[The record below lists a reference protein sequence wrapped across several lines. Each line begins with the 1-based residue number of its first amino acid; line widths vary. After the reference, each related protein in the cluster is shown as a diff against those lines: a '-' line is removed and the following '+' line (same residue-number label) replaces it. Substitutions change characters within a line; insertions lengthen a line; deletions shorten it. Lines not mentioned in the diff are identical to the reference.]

1 MTEITQ
7 NQIERSDPWLTTPRF
22 LFLLALLIVLNLFV
36 YFWWFDKPV
45 FAVGGDKVGQALIK
59 GLETEKQSLQKLL
72 NAECGSEGMRSYQ
85 RGEIGPLSRSRPDT
99 TNKRAGETP
108 STMMPP
114 PNQLVKKLDAATVRV
129 LHEEGAGTG
138 FFIDR
143 NTVVTNRHVIEDA
156 KKGEIYITS
165 ALLGPTPL
173 KASILAMSQSSEF
186 GEPDFALLKVDK
198 TPESVQPLAI
208 GTNPNVLQSVVA
220 VGFPGLGTAGDANQ
234 ITPNAVFTEG
244 QVSVLQPQPSG
255 MVLVVHTA
263 NMSRGS
269 SGGPLVNRCGHV
281 VGVNTFILTDKE
293 NVDGRSL
300 YALSATNLRKFIEQA
315 GFIYQGTSSECSPG
329 QQNKAE

>member
-1 MTEITQ
+1 MTENTPNRNEFP
-7 NQIERSDPWLTTPRF
+7 NQWLTMPRF
-22 LFLLALLIVLNLFV
+22 AFLLALLTLLNLFV

-45 FAVGGDKVGQALIK
+45 FAVGGDKLGQALIK
-59 GLETEKQSLQKLL
+59 GLEEEKQSLQKLL
-72 NAECGSEGMRSYQ
+72 NSECGSEGMRSYQ
-85 RGEIGPLSRSRPDT
+85 RGQIGPLSRSSPAPNNIQR
-99 TNKRAGETP
+99 GETP
-108 STMMPP
+108 TTTMPP
-114 PNQLVKKLDAATVRV
+114 PNKLVKKLEAATVRV
-129 LHEEGAGTG
+129 LHEGGVGTG

-143 NTVVTNRHVIEDA
+143 NTVVTNRHVVEDA
-156 KKGEIYITS
+156 KKGNIYITNSFLGS
-165 ALLGPTPL
+165 APL
-173 KASILAMSQSSEF
+173 KASILALSQSSEF
-186 GEPDFALLKVDK
+186 GDPDFALLKVDQ
-198 TPESVQPLAI
+198 TPNTVQPLAI
-208 GTNPNVLQSVVA
+208 GTNPHVLQSVVA

-315 GFIYQGTSSECSPG
+315 GFTYQGTSSDCSPG
-329 QQNKAE
+329 QLDKAE